1 MILPVSFLLGL
12 FPNFLSSYVHQITYM
27 KLLCILSAC
36 IIIPFLAVAQD
47 KEWKDK
53 NISVTRHQLR
63 LGSETLNYTATTG
76 YMEMKDEKDTLKAN
90 LFFIAYTKDGETDPA
105 KRPILFS
112 FNGGPG
118 SSSVW
123 LHMGALGPKLV
134 QMTKEG
140 NTLPP
145 PYQYTDNPYTW
156 LDKAD
161 IVFIDPMLTGYTRPS
176 GKTQSAEFTG
186 FENDLSFV
194 GDFIRLYTTR
204 CKRWSSPKFIA
215 GESYGTT
222 RAAALSG
229 YLQERHGLYVN
240 GIILISAILDFGTVR
255 SDRGNDLPFAL
266 QLPTFAA
273 TSWYH
278 KQLDPRYNSLPAL
291 LQEVQQFSMNEYN
304 NALMKGD
311 KLPGAERDRI
321 ISRLRD
327 YTGLSGEYLDGTNLR
342 LSVGRFNKEL
352 LRKEGKTVGRLDSR
366 ITGYDYD
373 RAGDEF
379 DYDPSY
385 NIAIYGAYTAAI
397 NDYIRRD
404 LKYENDLPYEI
415 LTGRVRPW
423 SNSRDKYLNV
433 AETLRDAM
441 VKNPFLKVW
450 ICNGYYDM
458 ATPYFATDYVIHHM
472 FLPKE
477 LQNNISFTYY
487 EAGHM
492 MYIHQP
498 SLVQLKK
505 DYTVFINNVL
515 KQIAP

>member
-1 MILPVSFLLGL
+1 MRILNFTLLLL
-12 FPNFLSSYVHQITYM
+12 FFCCTV
-27 KLLCILSAC
+27 
-36 IIIPFLAVAQD
+36 VAQD
-47 KEWKDK
+47 KDKDKDWVGK
-53 NISVTRHQLR
+53 NISITHHQMK
-63 LGSETLNYTATTG
+63 LGTEMFNYTATAG

-90 LFFIAYTKDGETDPA
+90 LFFIAYTKDGEPDPA

-118 SSSVW
+118 SASVW
-123 LHMGALGPKLV
+123 LHMGALGPKIV
-134 QMTKEG
+134 QMTDEG

-145 PYQYTDNPYTW
+145 PYKYVDNSNTW

-161 IVFIDPMLTGYTRPS
+161 IVFIDPMMTGYTRTA
-176 GKTQSAEFTG
+176 GKTQQGEFTG
-186 FENDLSFV
+186 FDNDLSFV

-204 CKRWSSPKFIA
+204 YKRWASPKFIA

-255 SDRGNDLPFAL
+255 SDRGNDLPFTL
-266 QLPTFAA
+266 LLPTYSA

-278 KQLDPRYNSLPAL
+278 KKLDPKYSSLPAL
-291 LQEVQQFSMNEYN
+291 LQEVQQFAVNEYN
-304 NALMKGD
+304 DALMKGD
-311 KLPGAERDRI
+311 RLSAEERHNVINKLHN
-321 ISRLRD
+321 
-327 YTGLSGEYLDGTNLR
+327 YTGLSTDYLDETNLR
-342 LSVGRFNKEL
+342 ISVGRYNKEL
-352 LRKEGKTVGRLDSR
+352 MRKEGKTVGRLDSR
-366 ITGYDYD
+366 ITGNDYD
-373 RAGDEF
+373 AAGEEY

-385 NIAIYGAYTAAI
+385 NIAIYGTYTTAI
-397 NDYIRRD
+397 NDYIRRE
-404 LKYENDLPYEI
+404 LKYDNDLPYEI

-441 VKNPFLKVW
+441 VKNPYMKVW

-477 LQNNISFTYY
+477 LQKNISFTYY

-492 MYIHQP
+492 MYIHRQ
-498 SLVQLKK
+498 SLLQLRK
-505 DYTVFINNVL
+505 DYVDFMNNVL
-515 KQIAP
+515 R